1 MKLVL
6 VRKQIFYNVCWSS
19 RERMSDSP
27 NFYPNQPFGTE
38 YTIAQKNFI
47 PQNTDIYPARDNR
60 YPAHAAHLEDA
71 RLVTDY
77 RPKCSKNVRP
87 DSQYNTKLWLINHG
101 NEIIEESRK
110 RQVEWTGASFM
121 TANTVPPPAGIVHST
136 PVYSEINPTGLKNG
150 IGIERA
156 SFDQPCPALFG
167 TFSYEPTMSEIRN
180 NRKNISLNSH
190 YEGGRNSR
198 RGKMT

>member
-1 MKLVL
+1 
-6 VRKQIFYNVCWSS
+6 
-19 RERMSDSP
+19 MSDSP

-110 RQVEWTGASFM
+110 RQEEKKITVEKEESE
-121 TANTVPPPAGIVHST
+121 SESQEEEEEEEEDDE
-136 PVYSEINPTGLKNG
+136 SEIDEEEYKKILAAQKAELKRKHD
-150 IGIERA
+150 ERMKKQQ
-156 SFDQPCPALFG
+156 SFYTPPVPVVQEMPR
-167 TFSYEPTMSEIRN
+167 I
-180 NRKNISLNSH
+180 ISNTK
-190 YEGGRNSR
+190 EQ
-198 RGKMT
+198 KPVKTAKK